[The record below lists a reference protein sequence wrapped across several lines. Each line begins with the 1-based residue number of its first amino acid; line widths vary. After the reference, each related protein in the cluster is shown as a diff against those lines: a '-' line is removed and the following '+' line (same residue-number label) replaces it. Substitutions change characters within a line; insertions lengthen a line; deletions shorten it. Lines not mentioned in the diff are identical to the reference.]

1 MAGVRRFNWIGV
13 PLAQRFLKGEEAKKK
28 QHQDKKFGKRYLK
41 QEKRQVHKLHL
52 TDRYM
57 YTDETWCMQGGT
69 IDNSHSLL
77 ITETGK
83 IGEK

>member
-1 MAGVRRFNWIGV
+1 MAGVRCFNGIGV

-28 QHQDKKFGKRYLK
+28 QHQDKDFGKRYLK

-52 TDRYM
+52 TDM
-57 YTDETWCMQGGT
+57 YTDETECMQGGT
-69 IDNSHSLL
+69 LDNSHSLL